1 MPAELEVNV
10 QLERVKAL
18 RAFAAETGRLPIL
31 VQEDPDPDAMA
42 VAMGVRV
49 LLHRLE
55 DDSPIVSL
63 GEVTRAENRR
73 MAELLG
79 IRVTRVT
86 PAEVSGFEKVMAVD
100 MQPRG
105 IEHPPPRFG
114 IIDHHPRRDDDLAA
128 DFVDIRPE
136 YGAASTMITEYLR
149 ADGESQ
155 IHQKL
160 ATALLYG
167 IRTDTD
173 TLLRSASS
181 ADVAAYAFLQDR
193 ADLAL
198 LRRIARPSFPVASM
212 RALGRALAEVRVAD
226 EIAVAY
232 LGKLAPGDAHIL
244 PLLSDFCLSLE
255 GVSWAAGAAVI
266 GDELSLAIRWSGTG
280 ADGPGAGHVA
290 RALALT
296 PEKGG
301 GHATMARVSLPVGS
315 VTSVSPEA
323 GSEVPADA
331 VLELLRET
339 IDRVRSENGS

>member
-1 MPAELEVNV
+1 MPVELEVNV
-10 QLERVKAL
+10 QLERVKTL
-18 RAFAAETGRLPIL
+18 RAFAEDAGRLPIL

-42 VAMGVRV
+42 TAIGVRL

-55 DDSPIVSL
+55 DDCPIVSL
-63 GEVTRAENRR
+63 GEITRAENRR

-86 PAEVSGFEKVMAVD
+86 PAEVSGFEKVIAVD

-105 IEHPPPRFG
+105 IDHPPPRFG

-128 DFVDIRPE
+128 DFADIRPE
-136 YGAASTMITEYLR
+136 YGAASTMVTEYLR
-149 ADGESQ
+149 VDGESQ
-155 IHQKL
+155 VHQKL

-173 TLLRSASS
+173 TLLRNASA
-181 ADVAAYAFLQDR
+181 ADVQAYAFLQDR

-198 LRRIARPSFPVASM
+198 LRRIARPSLPAASV
-212 RALGRALAEVRVAD
+212 RALGRALASVRVAD

-232 LGKLAPGDAHIL
+232 LGKLAPGEGHIL

-280 ADGPGAGHVA
+280 AEGPGAGTVA
-290 RALALT
+290 RALAGR

-301 GHATMARVSLPVGS
+301 GHATMARAFLPVGS
-315 VTSVSPEA
+315 VASVSPDA
-323 GSEVPADA
+323 GAKVPADA
-331 VLELLRET
+331 VLELLRDA
-339 IDRVRSENGS
+339 IDRVRSGGV